1 MAKLQKWSASK
12 MKVLGAILAMALLAQ
27 IVNVVGDIAQNE
39 QIEQLQLKIEE
50 LDEHIFILQG
60 DDYNETY

>member
-1 MAKLQKWSASK
+1 MKLLSIALIITLVA
-12 MKVLGAILAMALLAQ
+12 VLF
-27 IVNVVGDIAQNE
+27 NVIGEISQRE

>member
-1 MAKLQKWSASK
+1 MN
-12 MKVLGAILAMALLAQ
+12 KVEFILVVFIALVLFFM
-27 IVNVVGDIAQNE
+27 NVEQYK
-39 QIEQLQLKIEE
+39 QIEQLQLKTEE